1 MDEIKA
7 RSNGHSSLV
16 ADVVGPT
23 LEEFDLDRL
32 RQQAIEAGVDT
43 SQMGHQRQIADRRAR
58 AMELARQANTSR
70 LRHWHEQMRGA
81 VATVADFLVLAVTLF
96 AKYLMPPVGIVGLWW
111 VEIERTQ
118 TGIALFD
125 APRAGTMSCV
135 LLSVYLSMLVV
146 RSNLAA
152 QAGETETYR
161 WSLRAA
167 ANSLLYLA
175 GFQRLRQK
183 TRLQA
188 IDSVIRGLVVLVVML
203 GTSGTLAE
211 ELVVYQGAWYDALYN
226 IATQSDLITMLTLVS
241 GALVSYL
248 LLVALEYVVQMT
260 YAQYAQIMPEDATG
274 ADFFAA
280 YSDAQQSA
288 DRAEALYLMAQIQKA
303 SARQNQS

>member
-1 MDEIKA
+1 
-7 RSNGHSSLV
+7 
-16 ADVVGPT
+16 
-23 LEEFDLDRL
+23 
-32 RQQAIEAGVDT
+32 
-43 SQMGHQRQIADRRAR
+43 
-58 AMELARQANTSR
+58 
-70 LRHWHEQMRGA
+70 
-81 VATVADFLVLAVTLF
+81 VLAVTLF

-303 SARQNQS
+303 SARQNQ